1 MNPPAVGAKAVL
13 KPTKAITT
21 SANPVIRIVFNRLK
35 SSSSP
40 SSPTSRKPT
49 EIVIVKT
56 SSAAIS
62 TQRLLIV
69 STTFVSFRSRERI
82 PLELPDARRSPGS
95 HLLRGGLRSAS
106 RKRRRHL
113 RRPTRSRAALHPPPD
128 AVAFPPKR
136 DSYVSRARSSRQE
149 CASCASSCWSVM
161 KPRRLSGSNVVPY
174 RSGSCASRLRVLV
187 VAYISN
193 KQVLARPVRGGR

>member
-69 STTFVSFRSRERI
+69 TTTPSRSARQNES
-82 PLELPDARRSPGS
+82 LLSSQTLDAHPGS
-95 HLLRGGLRSAS
+95 HRLHRPARPADELVGRTQDVECANSAS
-106 RKRRRHL
+106 VLSHFQQTTTTHRVVGDRV
-113 RRPTRSRAALHPPPD
+113 D
-128 AVAFPPKR
+128 
-136 DSYVSRARSSRQE
+136 
-149 CASCASSCWSVM
+149 
-161 KPRRLSGSNVVPY
+161 PR
-174 RSGSCASRLRVLV
+174 
-187 VAYISN
+187 
-193 KQVLARPVRGGR
+193 